1 MFRTERVSTES
12 GAGGAFCLGGFA
24 GEFRSDDSAGGLRVS
39 RCRYIAVRFADGLV
53 PYGGMSGFRSF
64 GLPAAG
70 CAAVDY
76 AAVGVRTKREGGVVG
91 HTVCARL
98 LFACRSRV
106 SGLLP
111 VFVVHRSISSV
122 AADGSLVRVASGCLS
137 GSYDLTGCQG
147 AVRPVC
153 AAGVSVWEDSCGGFY
168 RRADLFDK
176 SLPVL
181 FCKPAVHPDL

>member
-1 MFRTERVSTES
+1 MIWPVGCGFLVAVASAY
-12 GAGGAFCLGGFA
+12 GAA
-24 GEFRSDDSAGGLRVS
+24 
-39 RCRYIAVRFADGLV
+39 RFADGFV
-53 PYGGMSGFRSF
+53 PYGGMSGFRTF

-70 CAAVDY
+70 CVAVDY
-76 AAVGVRTKREGGVVG
+76 AAVGVWDEPGWGRGIVG

-98 LFACRSRV
+98 LFACQSRV
-106 SGLLP
+106 SGLPP
-111 VFVVHRSISSV
+111 VFVANRSISSV
-122 AADGSLVRVASGCLS
+122 AADGSLVRVACGCLS
-137 GSYDLTGCQG
+137 GSYDLTGCLG